1 MPRMANW
8 DTELGY
14 QLYCEGKSDGE
25 IADACRVKI
34 STVTS
39 YRLKRW
45 RKNPDGG
52 RDAPLHDGVTQ
63 APAQEIATAPAGPRN
78 DKEDL
83 KGKEVA
89 GMPMEINESRDT
101 AKMMEVIAKM
111 TEGMGGIKAVCVG
124 SIIQNLW
131 NLNSMDD
138 IRAARGILNWLEAN
152 YDFG

>member
-25 IADACRVKI
+25 IADACRVKT

-52 RDAPLHDGVTQ
+52 RGAPPRDGVTQ
-63 APAQEIATAPAGPRN
+63 APTQEIAAAPRGLATTR
-78 DKEDL
+78 
-83 KGKEVA
+83 
-89 GMPMEINESRDT
+89 EI
-101 AKMMEVIAKM
+101 
-111 TEGMGGIKAVCVG
+111 
-124 SIIQNLW
+124 
-131 NLNSMDD
+131 
-138 IRAARGILNWLEAN
+138 
-152 YDFG
+152 

>member
-25 IADACRVKI
+25 IADACRVKT

-52 RDAPLHDGVTQ
+52 RGAPL
-63 APAQEIATAPAGPRN
+63 
-78 DKEDL
+78 
-83 KGKEVA
+83 
-89 GMPMEINESRDT
+89 
-101 AKMMEVIAKM
+101 MM
-111 TEGMGGIKAVCVG
+111 G
-124 SIIQNLW
+124 
-131 NLNSMDD
+131 
-138 IRAARGILNWLEAN
+138 
-152 YDFG
+152 